1 MGGEAM
7 ARFASVTV
15 RAPRL
20 ALRPRRESEAPVPS
34 KKRDPAEEAE
44 ALQRSETHYRRVR
57 DAAEVSFLT
66 NGGRYL

>member
-1 MGGEAM
+1 M

-20 ALRPRRESEAPVPS
+20 AAWQRRESKAPARS
-34 KKRDPAEEAE
+34 KKRDPAEEAQ
-44 ALQRSETHYRRVR
+44 ALQRSETHDRRVR
-57 DAAEVSFLT
+57 DAAEVSFLM